1 MFQFIV
7 TIFIRTERQCSVS
20 ASRKKQSIHAVILLS
35 DNFIYCSK
43 FTISEDVSC
52 EFQLPLNHSY
62 CGDMH
67 MTL

>member
-1 MFQFIV
+1 LLEFLLELRDSAQYQLHV
-7 TIFIRTERQCSVS
+7 TNRSTR
-20 ASRKKQSIHAVILLS
+20 AVILPS
-35 DNFIYCSK
+35 DNSVYCSK
-43 FTISEDVSC
+43 FAISEDVSC